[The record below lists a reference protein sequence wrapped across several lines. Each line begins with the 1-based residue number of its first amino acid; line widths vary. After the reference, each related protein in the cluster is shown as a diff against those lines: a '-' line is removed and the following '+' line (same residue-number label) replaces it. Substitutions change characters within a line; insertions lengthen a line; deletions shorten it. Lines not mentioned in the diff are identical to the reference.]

1 MVYKK
6 DGRTELYDRD
16 KIKKAISIAF
26 GKRKVWDD
34 TIDNV
39 INKLEIKRS
48 KQKNGLT
55 STRIG
60 EDIVASLKEIDPV
73 AYVRFASVYLEFDD
87 YTDFA
92 HIITGQEETE
102 EG

>member
-1 MVYKK
+1 MVIKK
-6 DGRTELYDRD
+6 DWRKELYDRD
-16 KIKKAISIAF
+16 KIKKALSIAF
-26 GKRKVWDD
+26 GKRKMNDD

-39 INKLEIKRS
+39 INKLEIERS
-48 KQKNGLT
+48 TKKNGLT

-60 EDIVASLKEIDPV
+60 EDIVRLLKDTDPV

-92 HIITGQEETE
+92 KIIVSE
-102 EG
+102 